1 MFNLFKSN
9 GDNTALVEEKRE
21 LEAEL
26 DELRSQLEGIENKY
40 QIKIDKI
47 QSDHAIALKEKDFE
61 MQHHKDKEL
70 REMERQINEIRK
82 ELAEYKTE
90 NKMLREIVDLNS
102 DIIDVKNLV
111 KELIKK
117 LPEIKLSSLTLNS
130 KSEE

>member
-9 GDNTALVEEKRE
+9 DGNNDLIEEKRE
-21 LEAEL
+21 IESEL
-26 DELRSQLEGIENKY
+26 DELRSQLEGIENKH
-40 QIKIDKI
+40 QIKIEKM

-70 REMERQINEIRK
+70 REVEKRMNETLK